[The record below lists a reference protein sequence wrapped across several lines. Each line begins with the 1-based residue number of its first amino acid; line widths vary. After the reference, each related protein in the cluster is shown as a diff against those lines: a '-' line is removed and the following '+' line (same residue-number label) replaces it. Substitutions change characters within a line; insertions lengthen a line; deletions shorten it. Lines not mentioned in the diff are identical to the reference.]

1 MSLVMARRS
10 VVVGNRAGLH
20 ARAAI
25 LIAKVARQFTAKV
38 ELVRDRQRVEATD
51 VLQILSMGAGQGVQ
65 LVLESQGPDAEPALD
80 AVAALFFDNFGE

>member
-1 MSLVMARRS
+1 MARRS